1 MKTNKVELYKWF
13 AWPQTDSNIEIDWPK
28 VHKTIGLDHT
38 NWLLK
43 QPEDQCQIILERN
56 DMYCRLI
63 AEFYNEQTLTH
74 YHLMWAK

>member
-1 MKTNKVELYKWF
+1 MKTKKVELLKWLVEE
-13 AWPQTDSNIEIDWPK
+13 SEHIEIDWPK

-43 QPEDQCQIILERN
+43 QPDDICQMVLEQN
-56 DMYCRLI
+56 DMHCCLV
-63 AEFYNEQTLTH
+63 AEFYNDQALTH

>member
-1 MKTNKVELYKWF
+1 MKTSKVELYKWLGREGE
-13 AWPQTDSNIEIDWPK
+13 NIEIDWPK
-28 VHKTIGLDHT
+28 VHKTIVLYHT
-38 NWLLK
+38 NWFLK
-43 QPEDQCQIILERN
+43 QPNDQCQIILERN

>member
-1 MKTNKVELYKWF
+1 MMKTSKVELYKWL
-13 AWPQTDSNIEIDWPK
+13 DLNGENIEIDWPK

-56 DMYCRLI
+56 DTYCRLV
-63 AEFYNEQTLTH
+63 AEFYSEHTLTH

>member
-1 MKTNKVELYKWF
+1 MKTKAVELLKWLPSEGEYI
-13 AWPQTDSNIEIDWPK
+13 AIDWPK
-28 VHKTIGLDHT
+28 VHKTIGVDHT

-43 QPEDQCQIILERN
+43 QPINICQLVLERN

-63 AEFYNEQTLTH
+63 AEFYDERALTT

>member
-1 MKTNKVELYKWF
+1 MKSKKVELLKWL
-13 AWPQTDSNIEIDWPK
+13 PQEGEYIEIDWPK

-38 NWLLK
+38 NWLLN
-43 QPEDQCQIILERN
+43 QPENICQLVLERN

-63 AEFYNEQTLTH
+63 AEFYDERTLTH

>member
-1 MKTNKVELYKWF
+1 MKTSKVELYKWL
-13 AWPQTDSNIEIDWPK
+13 DLEGENIEIDWPK

-56 DMYCRLI
+56 NIYCCLV
-63 AEFYNEQTLTH
+63 AEFYNEHTLTH